1 MRHNLY
7 KRKFPYAVVAMAI
20 ALAGCNGE
28 GENAK
33 DNGSPESTVPATIV
47 AQNATF
53 ITQHDANYKVDLS
66 DKVSVSDGKSF
77 RLVEVTSLTQDAECY
92 PLEQTEQAFTIAA
105 DTSKSCTYEYKVEVV
120 DTSSAAK
127 SESKSFF
134 SAASADLAPT
144 DIAIT
149 RVAVTSAEATATSQ
163 VEWPAISAVTF
174 VGEPKE
180 VDIKDELLY
189 QAAIRVPMGF
199 VLSEEVSLPYAFPG
213 APINAIAEP
222 LKNTITYTPFDGFEG
237 IERILFS
244 YINETTGEV
253 YLGTLDIAV
262 AFQANK
268 GLEVEK
274 GGAVDKVQVG
284 TQVTIDVKPFVT
296 SLDDDVFQ
304 LIHVDSFNAA
314 TAPLNPGF
322 LGNTQLTF
330 ETSDVGYH
338 YVSFAVSDNNGAYGY
353 GLIEV
358 PVYDP
363 NKAAQWSGIHS
374 QALFFT
380 APLTTSEALMEQIE
394 YSGSVVDDT
403 YVPELSVALFNS
415 VSAQSYCNNDGVSR
429 LPTSTELSLLSAEDV
444 KTSNNWPVLQQ
455 YIASDAGVIKTVDMN
470 TGLASDY
477 VDGNYLVTCVQDE
490 PTPS

>member
-1 MRHNLY
+1 MHHNLY

-28 GENAK
+28 GDNAK
-33 DNGSPESTVPATIV
+33 DTGSPESTVPATIV

-53 ITQHDANYKVDLS
+53 ITQHDANYEVDLS

-77 RLVEVTSLTQDAECY
+77 RLVEVTSLTQNAECY

-120 DTSSAAK
+120 DAPSIAQASMSSV
-127 SESKSFF
+127 
-134 SAASADLAPT
+134 SAASADSTPT

-149 RVAVTSAEATATSQ
+149 RVAVTSAEATATSE

-174 VGEPKE
+174 VETE
-180 VDIKDELLY
+180 VTVDIKDELLF
-189 QAAIRVPMGF
+189 QAAISVPSGF
-199 VLSEEVSLPYAFPG
+199 KLSEEISLPYAFPG
-213 APINAIAEP
+213 APITATVNS
-222 LKNTITYTPFDGFEG
+222 LRNTITYTPFFGFEG

-244 YINETTGEV
+244 YINESTGEV

-262 AFQANK
+262 AFDPNL
-268 GLEVEK
+268 GLQVEK
-274 GGAVDKVQVG
+274 GGTVDKVKVG
-284 TQVTIDVKPFVT
+284 EKTTIDIAPFVT
-296 SLDDDVFQ
+296 SLDDDRFQ

-330 ETSDVGYH
+330 ETSVVGYH

-353 GLIEV
+353 GLVEV

-374 QALFFT
+374 QAQFFT

-394 YSGSVVDDT
+394 YSGSFVDDT
-403 YVPELSVALFNS
+403 FTPELSLALFNS
-415 VSAQSYCNNDGVSR
+415 SSSQSFCTSNASGR
-429 LPTSTELSLLSAEDV
+429 LPTSTELNVLSAEDV
-444 KTSNNWPVLQQ
+444 ETSNNWPVSQQ
-455 YIASDAGVIKTVDMN
+455 YIASDAGVFKTVDMK

-490 PTPS
+490 PTPF

>member
-1 MRHNLY
+1 MHHNLY

-28 GENAK
+28 GDNAK
-33 DNGSPESTVPATIV
+33 ETGSPESTVPTTIV

-53 ITQHDANYKVDLS
+53 ITQHDTNYKVDLS

-120 DTSSAAK
+120 DAPSVAKASMSSV
-127 SESKSFF
+127 
-134 SAASADLAPT
+134 SAASAESAPT

-149 RVAVTSAEATATSQ
+149 RVAVTSTDATATSE

-174 VGEPKE
+174 VETE
-180 VDIKDELLY
+180 VTVDIKDELLF
-189 QAAIRVPMGF
+189 QAAISVPSGF
-199 VLSEEVSLPYAFPG
+199 KLSEEVSLPYAFPG
-213 APINAIAEP
+213 APITATVNS
-222 LKNTITYTPFDGFEG
+222 LRNTITYTPFFGFEG

-244 YINETTGEV
+244 YINESTGEV

-262 AFQANK
+262 AFDPNL
-268 GLEVEK
+268 GLQVEK
-274 GGAVDKVQVG
+274 GGTVDKVKVG
-284 TQVTIDVKPFVT
+284 ETTTIDIAPFVT
-296 SLDDDVFQ
+296 SLDDDRFQ
-304 LIHVDSFNAA
+304 LIYVDSFNAA

-330 ETSDVGYH
+330 ETSVVGYH

-353 GLIEV
+353 GLVEV

-374 QALFFT
+374 QAQFFT

-394 YSGSVVDDT
+394 YSGSFVDYSFT
-403 YVPELSVALFNS
+403 PELSLALFNS
-415 VSAQSYCNNDGVSR
+415 SSAQSFCSSNYSGH
-429 LPTSTELSLLSAEDV
+429 LPTSTELNVLSAVDV
-444 KTSNNWPVLQQ
+444 ETSNNWPVSQQ
-455 YIASDAGVIKTVDMN
+455 YIASDAGVFKTVDMK

-477 VDGNYLVTCVQDE
+477 VDGNFLVTCVEDE
-490 PTPS
+490 PTPF